1 MSTCMP
7 LCAAPPFAA
16 GAASAVD
23 RALHGESQWQPHDL
37 LRLRRLPAF
46 DGEPEWVR
54 AAFANAP
61 FAVVRR
67 APAAPGF
74 IAIGVRGT
82 ERAQRYGTWAE
93 TADVKAAIAPED
105 LAISMPL
112 DAERRALPAF
122 ALYAALREHAR
133 SLDAFAWGPT
143 GSAGFELVSG
153 LPTVS
158 TTSDLDLLIRT
169 PQTLSR
175 ERAVQM
181 LHELA
186 THAQQAGIRI
196 DVQLETPAGGVALV
210 EWAAEKARVMARH
223 AQGPRLVAD
232 PWDTALMAERA

>member
-1 MSTCMP
+1 MSRCMP

-16 GAASAVD
+16 SAADS
-23 RALHGESQWQPHDL
+23 ALHGEVRWQAHDL

-46 DGEPEWVR
+46 DGEPEWLR
-54 AAFANAP
+54 AAFAKAP

-82 ERAQRYGTWAE
+82 GRAQRYGTWAE
-93 TADVKAAIAPED
+93 TVDVEAAIAPED
-105 LAISMPL
+105 LAVSMPL

-122 ALYAALREHAR
+122 ALYATLRDHAR

-169 PQTLSR
+169 PRTLSR
-175 ERAVQM
+175 ERAAQM
-181 LHELA
+181 LRELD
-186 THAQQAGIRI
+186 THAQQAGIRL
-196 DVQLETPAGGVALV
+196 DVQLDTPAGGVALA
-210 EWAAEKARVMARH
+210 EWAAGKARMMARH
-223 AQGPRLVAD
+223 ARGPRLVAD
-232 PWDTALMAERA
+232 PWDTTLAAEHA